1 MDASTLVDE
10 LLASEELT
18 ALLATD
24 PYGNPAIYQISWMF
38 SKSRA
43 TPS

>member
-10 LLASEELT
+10 LLESEELT

-24 PYGNPAIYQISWMF
+24 PYGPGGGGVSPAGSV
-38 SKSRA
+38 
-43 TPS
+43 